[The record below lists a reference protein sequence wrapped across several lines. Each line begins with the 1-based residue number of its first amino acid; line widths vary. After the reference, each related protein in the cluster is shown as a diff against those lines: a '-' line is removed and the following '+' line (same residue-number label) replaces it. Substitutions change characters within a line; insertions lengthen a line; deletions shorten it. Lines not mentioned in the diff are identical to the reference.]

1 MNIKIN
7 LMNYAIN
14 YLSKYNSS
22 KKNLERVLKNKIA
35 RSNIEKKI
43 KYDLY
48 NSISKI
54 ITTIENNKLIDD
66 NVYTLSKIRSYAN
79 QGKSKLFIKNYLLQK
94 GVDKNVIS
102 NSIETY
108 QNQNPN
114 WEIESAII
122 FINKKKLIKSSENY
136 QKNLN
141 KMSRAG
147 FIYEICKNILKN

>member
-1 MNIKIN
+1 
-7 LMNYAIN
+7 MNYAIN

-48 NSISKI
+48 NSISEI

>member
-1 MNIKIN
+1 MNN
-7 LMNYAIN
+7 QMSLMKYAID
-14 YLSKYNSS
+14 YLSKYSSS

-35 RSNIEKKI
+35 RSNTEKKI

-48 NSISKI
+48 NNISAI
-54 ITTIENNKLIDD
+54 ITKIEDNKFIDD
-66 NVYTLSKIRSYAN
+66 DAYTLSKIRSYAK
-79 QGKSKLFIKNYLLQK
+79 QGKSKVFIKNYLLQK
-94 GVDKNVIS
+94 GVDKNIIS

-147 FIYEICKNILKN
+147 FIYEICKNTLKN

>member
-48 NSISKI
+48 NSISEI

>member
-14 YLSKYNSS
+14 YLSKYSSS

-35 RSNIEKKI
+35 RSNTEKKI

-48 NSISKI
+48 NNISAI
-54 ITTIENNKLIDD
+54 ITKIEDNKFIDD
-66 NVYTLSKIRSYAN
+66 DAYTLSKIRSYAK
-79 QGKSKLFIKNYLLQK
+79 QGKSKVFIKNYLLQK
-94 GVDKNVIS
+94 GVDKNIIS
-102 NSIETY
+102 NSIESY

-147 FIYEICKNILKN
+147 FIYEI

>member
-14 YLSKYNSS
+14 YLSKYSSS

-35 RSNIEKKI
+35 RSNTEKKI

-48 NSISKI
+48 NNISAI
-54 ITTIENNKLIDD
+54 ITKIEDNKFIDD
-66 NVYTLSKIRSYAN
+66 DAYTLSKIRSYAK
-79 QGKSKLFIKNYLLQK
+79 QGKSKVFIKNYLLQK
-94 GVDKNVIS
+94 GVDKNIIS

-147 FIYEICKNILKN
+147 FIYEI